1 LPFYAAA
8 KVESQQKAA
17 EKKGIIKDL
26 TWRRRKQAIPKK
38 QKQLWTPLQSSYKQT
53 KMF

>member
-17 EKKGIIKDL
+17 KKKGIIKDL

-38 QKQLWTPLQSSYKQT
+38 TETTLDASAVKL
-53 KMF
+53 

>member
-17 EKKGIIKDL
+17 KKRHYKRLDVATPQTGH
-26 TWRRRKQAIPKK
+26 TKK